1 MTHDLTTSAIERQN
15 VLNNNMAIPRIQKI
29 LDVEAY
35 HFEGKYYL
43 TKQMVADYY
52 QVDTRTI
59 ERYTENNKEELER
72 NGYFLCRGKRL
83 KDFKLQFGPDKNVGA
98 KTTFIALFDFRAF
111 LNIGMLLAESEKAKQ
126 VRSTILDIVIST
138 INEKAGGGTKY
149 INWRDKGFL
158 PAAIQEDNYRKN
170 LTSAIKDNVKG
181 HPTFK
186 YASITDMIYKAIFHE
201 NAKEYRALL
210 KLEPKDN
217 VKATMYAEVLRVIS
231 SFENGVGSE
240 IDKSAKEFARPLTIE
255 EVQNLVSAQADS
267 PAMAPFLY
275 DARQKMASLDLGLR
289 DVYHDNIAG
298 YLRALS
304 PEEFDRFIGNE
315 SVNLEKLL
323 DNEENRYVLERLKK

>member
-72 NGYFLCRGKRL
+72 NGYFLCKGKRL

-111 LNIGMLLAESEKAKQ
+111 LNIGMLLAESEKAKH

-158 PAAIQEDNYRKN
+158 PAAIQEDNYHKN
-170 LTSAIKDNVKG
+170 LTSAIFLIKNRKGWAGFHFLPMMEAYIWHVAAGNIGKD
-181 HPTFK
+181 
-186 YASITDMIYKAIFHE
+186 
-201 NAKEYRALL
+201 LL
-210 KLEPKDN
+210 QRLIHSVINGEELDESTKLE
-217 VKATMYAEVLRVIS
+217 VIHAM
-231 SFENGVGSE
+231 E
-240 IDKSAKEFARPLTIE
+240 KSPLY
-255 EVQNLVSAQADS
+255 S
-267 PAMAPFLY
+267 
-275 DARQKMASLDLGLR
+275 
-289 DVYHDNIAG
+289 
-298 YLRALS
+298 
-304 PEEFDRFIGNE
+304 
-315 SVNLEKLL
+315 
-323 DNEENRYVLERLKK
+323 EENEQCSL